1 MLGRL
6 RAVRL
11 KFRGAGQVRRSVPW
25 YGGKLMFD
33 PALPACAV
41 LLVSV
46 ASLIFSL
53 RG

>member
-11 KFRGAGQVRRSVPW
+11 KFRGAGQELRSAPL

-33 PALPACAV
+33 SALSACAV

-46 ASLIFSL
+46 ASLIFSP